1 VRDKSLVISIAVATV
16 FSLVASSAIF
26 ASVAAANG
34 FEITHPSVEVLSY
47 DAVIEQKAGTQGG
60 YVVRVKNTGD
70 VNLDK
75 VYIEVSFLPK
85 SWISFGEPVRVEIGK
100 TADLAYTLTPP
111 ADALGSLSYDII
123 VKAERGFGIVFE
135 TSKRVELKTDG
146 TIAQTTTTTN
156 TTVPS
161 TPTITITQTTTAT
174 ADVQTATASAT
185 ETTTKSPNDIFS
197 ANLELPDF
205 LSGMLGIL
213 IGVGIVVIVIVAYAV
228 KQFF

>member
-1 VRDKSLVISIAVATV
+1 MV
-16 FSLVASSAIF
+16 FSLVVGSAIF

-34 FEITHPSVEVLSY
+34 FEITHPSVEVLQY
-47 DAVIEQKAGTQGG
+47 DAAIVQSAGTQGG
-60 YVVRVKNTGD
+60 YVVQIKNTGD

-85 SWISFGEPVRVEIGK
+85 SWINFGEPVRVEIGK

-146 TIAQTTTTTN
+146 TIAQTATTTTA
-156 TTVPS
+156 TTTTTASP
-161 TPTITITQTTTAT
+161 TPTITITETTTTAAITTT
-174 ADVQTATASAT
+174 AITSAT
-185 ETTTKSPNDIFS
+185 ETITKSPNDIFS

-213 IGVGIVVIVIVAYAV
+213 IGVCIVVIVIIAYTV
-228 KQFF
+228 KQIF